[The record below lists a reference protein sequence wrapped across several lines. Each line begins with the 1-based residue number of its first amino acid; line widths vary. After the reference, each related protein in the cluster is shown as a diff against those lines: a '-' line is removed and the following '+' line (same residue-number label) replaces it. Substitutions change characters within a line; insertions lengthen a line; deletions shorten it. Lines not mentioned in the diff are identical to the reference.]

1 MKEFAEKNKKMK
13 KIKTLFMAA
22 LLILYL
28 VSMTPVEILSQDTK
42 KNENENETVF
52 SAETV
57 QLSQSQV
64 AKIEAF
70 VQRQMTKG
78 NIPGMSVVIV
88 MGDQTV
94 YKKGFGFADM
104 EKKEPVEPTTLFEL
118 GSTSKAF
125 TGLGILQLEKN
136 GKLKLSDPVENY
148 IPWLTMKYRGKA
160 VQTTIAHFLY
170 QTSGIPFETI
180 GDIPALEDDNAL
192 EKTVRLLVGRELR
205 HAPGTEFFYATI
217 NYDVL
222 GLIIQNVSGESFEEY
237 MRENILMPLKLNHTF
252 LFRREAESKG
262 MATGYKLCFKKPAAY
277 DAPVYRGNTPA
288 GYFITNADDLGRWL
302 KIQMGT
308 IELNGFDKELIKKSH
323 ITDPNLPGSDYA
335 VGWIVLKSLGQ
346 IAHSGAN
353 PNFSSFIAFAPEEK
367 VGVGVLANSNSNFTT
382 GTGRGIAAVLRGME
396 PKLSFYDMN
405 ARFDDISFKIVLILS
420 PFILLALVLFIR
432 SIIRIAGKK
441 QRFSARGG
449 KKVVGFIAATVLMVL
464 LCYVLS
470 IIPPLLNYNV
480 PLGFAVVWMPM
491 SFTYAVLSI
500 FLTGFLYY
508 LFFLSKLFFPKVKI
522 KK

>member
-1 MKEFAEKNKKMK
+1 
-13 KIKTLFMAA
+13 MAA
-22 LLILYL
+22 LLILFL
-28 VSMTPVEILSQDTK
+28 ATVTSFQVLSQDT
-42 KNENENETVF
+42 NEN
-52 SAETV
+52 ETV
-57 QLSQSQV
+57 QLSQSPV

-70 VQRQMTKG
+70 VQNQMTKG

-88 MGDQTV
+88 TGDQTV

-104 EKKEPVEPTTLFEL
+104 KKKTPVEPTTLFEL

-148 IPWLTMKYRGKA
+148 IPWLKMKYRGKE
-160 VQTTIAHFLY
+160 VQTTIAQFLY

-180 GDIPALEDDNAL
+180 GNIPASDEEDDNAL
-192 EKTVRLLVGRELR
+192 EKSVRMLVGRELR
-205 HAPGTEFFYATI
+205 HAPGTEFLYATI

-237 MRENILMPLKLNHTF
+237 MRKNILVPLQLNHTF
-252 LFRREAESKG
+252 LFRSEAESKG

-288 GYFITNADDLGRWL
+288 GYFITNAEDLEQWL

-308 IELNGFDKELIKKSH
+308 IELTGFDNELIGKSH
-323 ITDPNLPGSDYA
+323 MTDPDLPESDYA
-335 VGWIVLKSLGQ
+335 VGWFVLKNLGQ

-367 VGVGVLANSNSNFTT
+367 VGVAILANSNSNFIT
-382 GTGRGIAAVLRGME
+382 GTGQGIAAILKGLE
-396 PKLSFYDMN
+396 PKPSFYDMN
-405 ARFDDISFKIVLILS
+405 ARFDDMSFKIVLILC

-432 SIIRIAGKK
+432 SIIIIVGKK
-441 QRFSARGG
+441 RQFSARGV
-449 KKVVGFIAATVLMVL
+449 KRVVGFIVATVLMVG

-480 PLGFAVVWMPM
+480 PLSFAVVWMPM
-491 SFTYAVLSI
+491 SFTYAILSI
-500 FLTGFLYY
+500 FLTGFLFY
-508 LFFLSKLFFPKVKI
+508 LFFLSKLFFPKVEI